1 MRACMRVHTW
11 ICLQT
16 KVGKSL
22 PHLQANSY
30 AYTSIHTHICT
41 HTRSLHPS
49 YVDHYRRHPTAY
61 IHTYT
66 HLHTITARLHVQHH
80 GLHSDTWPRVHNTY
94 NTHTRTQLA
103 PMSTTTDISTAI
115 SYSISPQS
123 LIFKILTKNKLQ
135 RGADLSFLSAAPT
148 EAEVL
153 FPPLTYLQPT
163 GRTQTIELNNHSF
176 TVVEVTPTLA

>member
-1 MRACMRVHTW
+1 M
-11 ICLQT
+11 
-16 KVGKSL
+16 
-22 PHLQANSY
+22 PHLQHHSLQAC
-30 AYTSIHTHICT
+30 TGKFTHI
-41 HTRSLHPS
+41 HK
-49 YVDHYRRHPTAY
+49 
-61 IHTYT
+61 HTYT
-66 HLHTITARLHVQHH
+66 HMHTYTQLAPMLTTTDVILQHTYRRAHIYIHSQLASMSNFMVFIQTHGHVYTIH
-80 GLHSDTWPRVHNTY
+80 
-94 NTHTRTQLA
+94 THTHTHTQLA

-115 SYSISPQS
+115 SYSISQQS
-123 LIFKILTKNKLQ
+123 LIFKILTKNRLQ

>member
-1 MRACMRVHTW
+1 MH
-11 ICLQT
+11 
-16 KVGKSL
+16 
-22 PHLQANSY
+22 
-30 AYTSIHTHICT
+30 AYTQLAPMLTTTDVI
-41 HTRSLHPS
+41 LQ
-49 YVDHYRRHPTAY
+49 
-61 IHTYT
+61 HTYT
-66 HLHTITARLHVQHH
+66 RAHTYIHSQLACMSNIMVFIQTH
-80 GLHSDTWPRVHNTY
+80 GHAYT
-94 NTHTRTQLA
+94 THTHTHTQLA

-163 GRTQTIELNNHSF
+163 GRTQTIELNNHHF